1 MEHGIADIQYC
12 ERLFDCFYDIGSTE
26 NGGVT
31 RLGYTKQEDQM
42 HEMFAK
48 IGEELHCQVEVDE
61 VGNTYVMNQPDREYC
76 LIGSHLDSVIEGGR
90 YDGVA
95 GIIAG
100 LMILKWAREDG
111 LKLPIRVGAFRCEES
126 SNFGC
131 CTIGS
136 GLITREI
143 YKQDIGGLAS
153 KEGEFLE
160 QIFRKRNL
168 NLHPARI
175 SGVRQYVELHI
186 EQGKVL
192 EESGTSVG
200 IVQTIAGPRRF
211 KLYLRGMAE
220 HSGATPMGM
229 RNDAMCAA
237 SEIILEL
244 ERIGNKEAA
253 YQSVA
258 SVGVVNNYPN
268 ALNVIPGEVEL
279 GVDIRGIENASLDRM
294 EKTLRERAKQICEKR
309 GIEYLEEKLSDIPPI
324 DMSAQ
329 VQNGLEQAARRL
341 GISSRR
347 MVSGAGHDAMSF
359 AAICDT
365 GMVFIPC
372 MKGISHNRKE
382 FASILHIC
390 DGARVMYEYLKGG
403 EV

>member
-131 CTIGS
+131 CTIDS
-136 GLITREI
+136 GVITREI

-160 QIFRKRNL
+160 QI
-168 NLHPARI
+168 
-175 SGVRQYVELHI
+175 
-186 EQGKVL
+186 
-192 EESGTSVG
+192 
-200 IVQTIAGPRRF
+200 
-211 KLYLRGMAE
+211 
-220 HSGATPMGM
+220 
-229 RNDAMCAA
+229 
-237 SEIILEL
+237 
-244 ERIGNKEAA
+244 
-253 YQSVA
+253 
-258 SVGVVNNYPN
+258 
-268 ALNVIPGEVEL
+268 
-279 GVDIRGIENASLDRM
+279 
-294 EKTLRERAKQICEKR
+294 
-309 GIEYLEEKLSDIPPI
+309 
-324 DMSAQ
+324 
-329 VQNGLEQAARRL
+329 
-341 GISSRR
+341 
-347 MVSGAGHDAMSF
+347 
-359 AAICDT
+359 
-365 GMVFIPC
+365 
-372 MKGISHNRKE
+372 
-382 FASILHIC
+382 
-390 DGARVMYEYLKGG
+390 
-403 EV
+403 